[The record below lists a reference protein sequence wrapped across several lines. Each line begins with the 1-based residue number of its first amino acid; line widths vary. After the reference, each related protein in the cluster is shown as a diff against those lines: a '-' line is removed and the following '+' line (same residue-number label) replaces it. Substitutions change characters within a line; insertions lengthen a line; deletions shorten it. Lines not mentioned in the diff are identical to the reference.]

1 MRLTAEA
8 RRFLRST
15 HSGLLSTFSVR
26 HEGYPYGSVTPFVLD
41 HDGQPLILIST
52 LAEHTKNIIDNCKV
66 SLLVFAN
73 AQGND
78 TQDLLANARLTLL
91 GDAEQTD
98 KTDPLLRARYLR
110 YFPKAEQY
118 FAMHDFYFYRIQIT
132 QARYI
137 AGFGKMSWITGA
149 ELRSPRTPLAAQEAG
164 ILEHMNSDHAD
175 SLIAYCQHGHQLT
188 PDHAEMIGIDSDG
201 FDVRA
206 KDAAGSRVLRF
217 DFDAPIHDAQDARAA
232 LVSLSK
238 ACRA

>member
-1 MRLTAEA
+1 MSLAAEA

-15 HSGLLSTFSVR
+15 HNGLLSTFSTR
-26 HEGYPYGSVTPFVLD
+26 HAGYPYGSVTPFVLD

-66 SLLVFAN
+66 SLLVFSGA
-73 AQGND
+73 D
-78 TQDLLANARLTLL
+78 DLLANARLTLL

-118 FAMHDFYFYRIQIT
+118 FKMHDFHFYRIQIT

-137 AGFGKMSWITGA
+137 AGFGKMSWIAGA

-164 ILEHMNSDHAD
+164 ILEHMNADHAD
-175 SLIAYCQHGHQLT
+175 SLIAYCRHVHQLT
-188 PDHAEMIGIDSDG
+188 PDHAQMIGIDSDG

-206 KDAAGSRVLRF
+206 EDAAGSQLLRF
-217 DFDAPIHDAQDARAA
+217 DFEQPIQDAQDARSA
-232 LVSLSK
+232 LVALSK